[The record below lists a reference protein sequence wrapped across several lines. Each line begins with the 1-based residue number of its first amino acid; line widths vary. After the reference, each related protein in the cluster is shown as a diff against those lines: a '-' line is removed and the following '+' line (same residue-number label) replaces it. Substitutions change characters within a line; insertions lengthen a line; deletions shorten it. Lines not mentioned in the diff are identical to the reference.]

1 MRRKIN
7 KYIKF
12 SPHTSVLKYIK
23 QIDLKST
30 CIKLP
35 YINITHTHIHKKKK
49 LLLYSNLSYV
59 AHIELMYIINIIL
72 VSLSWRKSSHNKF
85 ITLDPA
91 LQNTS
96 PGHKLEFCKDLKL
109 KFIACN
115 YVCCRYCK
123 ESDVNLNVNAS
134 TWKLRQK

>member
-1 MRRKIN
+1 MKRKIN
-7 KYIKF
+7 KLLSF
-12 SPHTSVLKYIK
+12 HRATSVLKYIK

-35 YINITHTHIHKKKK
+35 YINITHTHIHEKKK
-49 LLLYSNLSYV
+49 LLYSDLSYV
-59 AHIELMYIINIIL
+59 AHIELMYITNIIL
-72 VSLSWRKSSHNKF
+72 VSLSQRQSSHNKF

-96 PGHKLEFCKDLKL
+96 PGHKLAFCKDLKL

>member
-1 MRRKIN
+1 MKRKIN
-7 KYIKF
+7 KYISF
-12 SPHTSVLKYIK
+12 HRATLVLKYIK

-35 YINITHTHIHKKKK
+35 YINITHSHTLEKKK
-49 LLLYSNLSYV
+49 LLYSDLSYV

-72 VSLSWRKSSHNKF
+72 VSLSLRKSSHNKF

-134 TWKLRQK
+134 TGKLRQK

>member
-1 MRRKIN
+1 M
-7 KYIKF
+7 
-12 SPHTSVLKYIK
+12 
-23 QIDLKST
+23 
-30 CIKLP
+30 
-35 YINITHTHIHKKKK
+35 KKK
-49 LLLYSNLSYV
+49 LLYSDLSYV

-72 VSLSWRKSSHNKF
+72 VSLSRRKSSHNKF

-96 PGHKLEFCKDLKL
+96 PGHKLAFCKDLKL
-109 KFIACN
+109 KFIPCD

-123 ESDVNLNVNAS
+123 ESDENLNVNAS

>member
-1 MRRKIN
+1 MKRKIN
-7 KYIKF
+7 KYISF
-12 SPHTSVLKYIK
+12 HRATLVLKYIK

-35 YINITHTHIHKKKK
+35 YINITHTHIHEKKK
-49 LLLYSNLSYV
+49 LLYSNLSYV

-72 VSLSWRKSSHNKF
+72 VSLSRRQSSHNKF

-96 PGHKLEFCKDLKL
+96 PGHKLAFCKDLKL
-109 KFIACN
+109 KFIPCD

-123 ESDVNLNVNAS
+123 ESDENLNVNAS